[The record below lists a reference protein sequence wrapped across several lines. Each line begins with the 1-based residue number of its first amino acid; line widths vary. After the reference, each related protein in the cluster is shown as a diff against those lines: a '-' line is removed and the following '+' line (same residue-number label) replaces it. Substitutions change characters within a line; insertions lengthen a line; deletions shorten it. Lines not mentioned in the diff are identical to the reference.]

1 MTITI
6 KKEHKITMNMENTKI
21 TTNKNNNKRIMI
33 ERNIKK
39 QHKDSKEHKTMVMR
53 KNKNHS
59 D

>member
-1 MTITI
+1 
-6 KKEHKITMNMENTKI
+6 MNMKNTKI
-21 TTNKNNNKRIMI
+21 TRNKNNNKRIMI
-33 ERNIKK
+33 ERNIKT

>member
-1 MTITI
+1 MTIAI
-6 KKEHKITMNMENTKI
+6 KKEHKITMNMKNTKI

-33 ERNIKK
+33 ERNIKT
-39 QHKDSKEHKTMVMR
+39 QHKDSKEYKTMVMR